1 MLRSRLSSFVAVRLL
16 GAEPIG
22 EGDFGGTDLAGAI
35 WRRRFGGG
43 PIVRGGPIVC
53 RVDFARPDDGA
64 PLFEG
69 LKICSEFAYMHKKS
83 YICI

>member
-22 EGDFGGTDLAGAI
+22 GGSRLEGAI
-35 WRRRFGGG
+35 WRRPDCAQRTDCVQSRFGG
-43 PIVRGGPIVC
+43 
-53 RVDFARPDDGA
+53 DFARPDDGA

>member
-22 EGDFGGTDLAGAI
+22 GDDLAEDRLCAESI
-35 WRRRFGGG
+35 WGG
-43 PIVRGGPIVC
+43 
-53 RVDFARPDDGA
+53 DFARPDDGA
-64 PLFEG
+64 PLFYG

>member
-22 EGDFGGTDLAGAI
+22 GGAD
-35 WRRRFGGG
+35 WRRQFWGNRFGGG

-53 RVDFARPDDGA
+53 RVDLA
-64 PLFEG
+64 
-69 LKICSEFAYMHKKS
+69 
-83 YICI
+83 

>member
-22 EGDFGGTDLAGAI
+22 GGSRLEGGAD
-35 WRRRFGGG
+35 WRGRFGGG

-53 RVDFARPDDGA
+53 RVDLA
-64 PLFEG
+64 
-69 LKICSEFAYMHKKS
+69 
-83 YICI
+83 